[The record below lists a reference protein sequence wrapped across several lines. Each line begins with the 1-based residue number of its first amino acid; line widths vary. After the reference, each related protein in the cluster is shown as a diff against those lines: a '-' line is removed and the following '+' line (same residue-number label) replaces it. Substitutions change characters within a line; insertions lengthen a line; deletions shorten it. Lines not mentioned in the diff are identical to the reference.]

1 MRTWRE
7 RRKEIKWRWR
17 QKTRSMLATNTVVI
31 HSRAS
36 HCLLSELLSLSL
48 NFSLNLFFFSLTQ
61 RQVESKRKSFLWT
74 SVYKRKKE
82 VSFNLLSIKMMMMSI
97 AWSCLLYTCIFWLL
111 SCLVFS
117 RVFVSLPSF
126 RASWYTIKFVVP
138 SFYSLSLSL
147 FFLGDR
153 EGRKEPP
160 AWGWKSAW
168 RTWSGRERMRAKE
181 TQRSRQDRVCRG
193 GKLCVKCSLFCQ
205 KLLSKFLS
213 SPSSRVRR

>member
-97 AWSCLLYTCIFWLL
+97 AWSCLLYTCIFLLL

-117 RVFVSLPSF
+117 RFFVSLPSF

-147 FFLGDR
+147 FFLVRQRG
-153 EGRKEPP
+153 KETSCVRL
-160 AWGWKSAW
+160 KISMKDMI
-168 RTWSGRERMRAKE
+168 RERKNESERNTEIE
-181 TQRSRQDRVCRG
+181 TGFVEAGNCVWNAVYFARSYCPNFFQVHRV
-193 GKLCVKCSLFCQ
+193 V
-205 KLLSKFLS
+205 
-213 SPSSRVRR
+213 